1 VSAVGVCEK
10 GTGRLLYNLSASDLR
25 GMTVQK
31 MHLLL
36 RPVPEFLSQLGSR
49 KLIFPITAQPETRV
63 RDLLENL
70 LGTNQLPTCL
80 WLSPQPS
87 HIECLA
93 LTSFFFLRLR
103 SSTAGR
109 SHRAYVIDD
118 QLRPIA
124 VISYT
129 DILSKIMS

>member
-1 VSAVGVCEK
+1 MGVCEK

-70 LGTNQLPTCL
+70 LGTTHPPTYAR
-80 WLSPQPS
+80 S
-87 HIECLA
+87 HHNPGHTCVECLA
-93 LTSFFFLRLR
+93 LTSFFLLVLQLAVRI
-103 SSTAGR
+103 GR
-109 SHRAYVIDD
+109 
-118 QLRPIA
+118 
-124 VISYT
+124 T
-129 DILSKIMS
+129 